1 MSFYSIARGKEVGI
15 FSTWDECKPHITG
28 FKGAVYKKFN
38 TKEAA
43 EQFLIENKQ
52 PTMCETETV
61 PTKTSIID
69 IHDDDFTP
77 DYYVYTDGACSKNG
91 SSQANAGL
99 GIFFRDNDP
108 RNTSKRV
115 QGKQTNN
122 TAELGAIIE
131 TYNLIKDDILY
142 GKEISI
148 VSDSNYAIRCVT
160 SYGQKCENKEWK
172 DDIPNKEMVKIAYEL
187 YKNVPNVRF
196 LHVMAHTTNTDIHS
210 YGNEN
215 ADRLANEAIG
225 HTECPYNSKP
235 KKIFLQVPYE
245 RKDEAKQFGCKWDF
259 KKKMWY
265 FDDNNPNN
273 LQILSLFSTI

>member
-15 FSTWDECKPHITG
+15 FSNWDECKPHITG

-38 TKEAA
+38 TKETA

-52 PTMCETETV
+52 PTMCETDKI

-160 SYGQKCENKEWK
+160 SYGQKCEKKEWK
-172 DDIPNKEMVKIAYEL
+172 DDIPNREMVKTAYEL
-187 YKNVPNVRF
+187 YKNIPNVRF
-196 LHVMAHTTNTDIHS
+196 LHIMAHTTNTDIHS

-225 HTECPYNSKP
+225 HMECPYSSKP
-235 KKIFLQVPYE
+235 KKVFLQVPYE